1 MSWYGMEICRTE
13 KNTSKNEF
21 VFHPAKVLQNMLYV
35 PWNLKLKHTLTWFYL
50 VVKLPCLIIFFRPT

>member
-1 MSWYGMEICRTE
+1 MVWYGNMSDRKKYI
-13 KNTSKNEF
+13 NEF